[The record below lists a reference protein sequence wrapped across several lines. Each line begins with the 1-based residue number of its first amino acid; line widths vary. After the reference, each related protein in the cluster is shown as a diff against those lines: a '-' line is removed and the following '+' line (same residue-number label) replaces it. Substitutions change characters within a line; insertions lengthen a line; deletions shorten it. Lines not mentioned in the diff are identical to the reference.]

1 LTAQNIV
8 IDTQTVR
15 IIGKGSIDLRTE
27 RLDLALDGE
36 PKRVRFLTL
45 KSPIIIHGTLLK
57 PSVGLEAGHVA
68 KQTAVAVALSAVATP
83 LAAVLAFIDPGLVK
97 DADCVALLADAKVAG
112 VPVDVPSATVAPR
125 PVPH

>member
-1 LTAQNIV
+1 MGGFTGRCTLHVITLANIV
-8 IDTQTVR
+8 AHASLPSSRDLLAAPTGGFPRAPGAR
-15 IIGKGSIDLRTE
+15 ITPTGKL
-27 RLDLALDGE
+27 
-36 PKRVRFLTL
+36 
-45 KSPIIIHGTLLK
+45 
-57 PSVGLEAGHVA
+57 
-68 KQTAVAVALSAVATP
+68 P